1 MEDIK
6 RGKWYYIFTFWI
18 YIWIFLYLY
27 NILPNPFVLF
37 LGMIILDI
45 FAFYP
50 YYINLYINNKFKYIS
65 TFIAKIIFLILAH
78 TMPFL
83 FLPIE
88 LNINSIFL
96 CLFLAVIY
104 LFIVYKNNIKLIYFY
119 GESYLYN
126 VNYKD
131 FLKIRFGNAS
141 IIFILLFIIKKY
153 KLLELKNGDNMYNFL
168 INKFKK

>member
-6 RGKWYYIFTFWI
+6 QGKWYYIFTFWI

-27 NILPNPFVLF
+27 NILPNPFILF
-37 LGMIILDI
+37 LGIVILDI
-45 FAFYP
+45 VFFYP
-50 YYINLYINNKFKYIS
+50 INIYLYINNKFNYIS
-65 TFIAKIIFLILAH
+65 TFIIKIIFLVLFH
-78 TMPFL
+78 TLPFL
-83 FLPIE
+83 FLPINI
-88 LNINSIFL
+88 NINSII
-96 CLFLAVIY
+96 LFILLAVIY

-141 IIFILLFIIKKY
+141 IIFILLFIINTY
-153 KLLELKNGDNMYNFL
+153 KLLELRNGDNMYNFL
-168 INKFKK
+168 INTFKK

>member
-6 RGKWYYIFTFWI
+6 QGKWYNIFTFWI

-45 FAFYP
+45 VFFYP
-50 YYINLYINNKFKYIS
+50 VHIYLYVLDKFKYIS
-65 TFIAKIIFLILAH
+65 TFITKIILLILFH
-78 TMPFL
+78 TLPFL

-104 LFIVYKNNIKLIYFY
+104 LFIIYKNKIKFIYFY
-119 GESYLYN
+119 GEPYLYN
-126 VNYKD
+126 IDYKD

-141 IIFILLFIIKKY
+141 IIFIILFIINTY
-153 KLLELKNGDNMYNFL
+153 KLLELRNGDNMYNLL
-168 INKFKK
+168 INTFKK